1 MSRAVRYF
9 YQGQPV
15 TLFDCHKQEKFSG
28 VLYIS
33 HRLIE
38 QKKFLKRLS
47 LLTLI
52 ISLVGLVSLILPI
65 AFALLH
71 PTFSNQIN
79 TLEKTISK
87 RSPSNLIEVPVV
99 EASEQII
106 PVSNEFRITIPKIG
120 LVSDIVP
127 NVDTTS
133 EEIYKQKLKYGV
145 AHANGSY
152 LPGQNGMVF
161 LFAHSTDSIARM
173 LEYNAKFM
181 DIYKLEIGDG
191 VQINYQGKLYQYNI
205 INKIIIN
212 PNDLELIRQANS
224 DLVLSTCWPLG
235 TNWQRL
241 ILFADQI

>member
-1 MSRAVRYF
+1 MSRTVRYF
-9 YQGQPV
+9 YPGKTI
-15 TLFDCHKQEKFSG
+15 TLFDCRKQKIFKG
-28 VLYIS
+28 VLYINPK
-33 HRLIE
+33 LIE
-38 QKKFLKRLS
+38 QIKLLKRLS
-47 LLTLI
+47 LISLI
-52 ISLVGLVSLILPI
+52 ISLVGIVSLTSPI
-65 AFALLH
+65 AFAALH
-71 PTFSNQIN
+71 SMFLNQPI
-79 TLEKTISK
+79 TIEKPI
-87 RSPSNLIEVPVV
+87 SNLIEAPVV

-152 LPGQNGMVF
+152 LPGQNGLVF
-161 LFAHSTDSIARM
+161 LFAHSTDSIAHM

-181 DIYKLEIGDG
+181 DIYKLESGDG
-191 VQINYQGKLYQYNI
+191 VQINYQGKLYRYNI
-205 INKIIIN
+205 TNKIIIN